1 MPQNITVQITR
12 AGINTGPFTLYDQN
26 DNVIAAGVS
35 RADLLAGQVYSV
47 ADDVDT
53 IRCQS
58 TGDCTTF
65 RIYEFTPSGS
75 TTTTTTTTTS
85 TTTTTTTS
93 NCQQIRVRSNNS
105 NTVFFEYTDC
115 DGVFVNSGFVD
126 GNSTTN
132 LFCITSGSL
141 SRAGGGLNFT
151 IENSGSCAV
160 DYNYYSGSLINLFD
174 CTTTT
179 PNIIIKTELNLDS
192 AVGLYVK
199 DATGSYDGYFIDSI
213 LTPPQTWTNYVY
225 GTTGTPTGSCPDCC
239 S

>member
-1 MPQNITVQITR
+1 MAQNITVQITR
-12 AGINTGPFTLYDQN
+12 AGLNVGPFTLYDQN

-35 RADLLAGQVYSV
+35 KADLLAGQVYSV
-47 ADDVDT
+47 ADNVNT

-75 TTTTTTTTTS
+75 GTTTTTTTTS

-93 NCQQIRVRSNNS
+93 NCVKLAIESYGS
-105 NTVFFEYTDC
+105 TIYYSYTDC
-115 DGVFVNSGFVD
+115 DGVEVGSYVD
-126 GNSTTN
+126 GGKTSNP
-132 LFCITSGSL
+132 FCAISGTWG
-141 SRAGGGLNFT
+141 RGGGGINFK
-151 IENSGSCAV
+151 IQPSGSCDI
-160 DYNYYSGSLINLFD
+160 DYNYYSGSFINLYD
-174 CTTTT
+174 CSVTT

-199 DATGSYDGYFIDSI
+199 DATGSYDAYFIHSI
-213 LTPPQTWTNYVY
+213 LTPPQTWTNYVF
-225 GTTGTPTGSCPDCC
+225 GTTGTPTGSCPNCC

>member
-12 AGINTGPFTLYDQN
+12 AGLNVGPFTLFDQN
-26 DNVIAAGVS
+26 NNVIAAGVS
-35 RADLLAGQVYSV
+35 KADLLIGQVYTV
-47 ADDVDT
+47 ADNVTD

-65 RIYEFTPSGS
+65 RVYNFGTGSG
-75 TTTTTTTTTS
+75 TTTTTTTTS

-93 NCQQIRVRSNNS
+93 NCQQIKVRSNNS
-105 NTVFFEYTDC
+105 STVYFEYTDC
-115 DGVFVNSGFVD
+115 DGVFVNSGYVD

-192 AVGLYVK
+192 AVGLYAK
-199 DATGSYDGYFIDSI
+199 DATGSYTGYYINSI
-213 LTPPQTWTNYVY
+213 LYTKNNILNSLGY
-225 GTTGTPTGSCPDCC
+225 GNFNQVEKLPECN
-239 S
+239 

>member
-1 MPQNITVQITR
+1 MAQNITVQITR
-12 AGINTGPFTLYDQN
+12 AGLNVGPFTLFDQN
-26 DNVIAAGVS
+26 NNVIAAGVS
-35 RADLLAGQVYSV
+35 KAALLAGQVYSV

-65 RIYEFTPSGS
+65 RVYEFTPSGS
-75 TTTTTTTTTS
+75 GTTTTTTTTS

-93 NCQQIRVRSNNS
+93 NCVKLAIQSFGSTIY
-105 NTVFFEYTDC
+105 FDYIDC
-115 DGVFVNSGFVD
+115 DGVYVDTYVDPGLTSNPFCAVSGTFQR
-126 GNSTTN
+126 T
-132 LFCITSGSL
+132 
-141 SRAGGGLNFT
+141 GGGINFK
-151 IENSGSCAV
+151 IQPSGSCDI

-174 CTTTT
+174 CSVTT

-192 AVGLYVK
+192 AVGLYAK
-199 DATGSYDGYFIDSI
+199 DATGSYTGYYINSI

-225 GTTGTPTGSCPDCC
+225 AITGTPTGSCPNCC

>member
-1 MPQNITVQITR
+1 MAQNITVQITR

-75 TTTTTTTTTS
+75 GTTTTTTTTS

-93 NCQQIRVRSNNS
+93 NCVKLAIQSYGSTIYYS
-105 NTVFFEYTDC
+105 YTDC
-115 DGVFVNSGFVD
+115 DGVYVGDGYVD
-126 GNSTTN
+126 GGLTSNP
-132 LFCITSGSL
+132 FCAVSGTW
-141 SRAGGGLNFT
+141 SRDGGGINFK
-151 IENSGSCAV
+151 IQPSGSCDI
-160 DYNYYSGSLINLFD
+160 DYNYYSGSSINLYD
-174 CTTTT
+174 CTVTV
-179 PNIIIKTELNLDS
+179 PNIIIKTQLNLDS
-192 AVGLYVK
+192 AVGLYIK
-199 DATGSYDGYFIDSI
+199 EATGSYTGYYINSI

-225 GTTGTPTGSCPDCC
+225 AITGTPTGSCPNCC